1 MGIVTV
7 SRVRDDHFTASIR
20 GHVVDVDQPREDGGQ
35 DAGPTPTELFVAG
48 LATCVAFY
56 AGRFLRRHAD
66 PDLAFGV
73 TCDFQMSADSPAR
86 VTAVDITVEIPIA
99 LRDDVRAGLQRAIE
113 HCTVHNSLR
122 MPPAVSLAVREAVL
136 AI

>member
-1 MGIVTV
+1 MGTVTV
-7 SRVRDDHFTASIR
+7 SRVRGDHFTAAIR
-20 GHVVDVDQPREDGGQ
+20 GHVVHVDQPRDAGGEDG
-35 DAGPTPTELFVAG
+35 GPTPTELFVAG
-48 LATCVAFY
+48 LATCVSFY

-73 TCDFQMSADSPAR
+73 TCDFQMSSDSPAR
-86 VTAVDITVEIPIA
+86 VTAIDINVELPIA
-99 LRDDVRAGLQRAIE
+99 LRDDVRGGLQRAIE

-122 MPPAVSLAVREAVL
+122 TPPAVSLRVREAVL